1 MSLKNKL
8 NRLKPHLGAGQSQ
21 KEPVKMAHQ
30 HAEDE
35 IPFQSE
41 WQEAGFKPFY
51 FDQSYCLVREKRYH
65 LKEKH
70 GTYSLYEFIDAVKA
84 WNQSEINHPLSAAGH
99 KPSDLF
105 FFDTETTG
113 LGGGAGNTIFLLG
126 HASIAGDEVI
136 VKQHVLPHP
145 GAEVA
150 LYQSFLTSV
159 DYTTMVT
166 YNGKAFDWP
175 QVKTRHTLIRDQVP
189 KLPPFGHFDLYHGA
203 RRLWKHQLE
212 RMKLSIVEKDIL
224 GIQRQDDIPGYL
236 APMIYYDFLESKNPE
251 GMLGIIRHNEIDIL
265 SLISLYTHLS
275 FQLLHFEREQ
285 TAQTAYETGR
295 WYASLGETTAAES
308 AFKQLLEGDSPEKYK
323 AKHELAKQYKK
334 DGKIQEALP
343 LWREVAEFG
352 ELKQKFAACIELA
365 KYYEH
370 KEKQYTEASHY
381 AHKANMLLS
390 ANQQFHIANNENIQ
404 KRLNRLEAKML
415 KRQSAFNSPD
425 KK

>member
-8 NRLKPHLGAGQSQ
+8 NRLKPFLGTEQPK
-21 KEPVKMAHQ
+21 KETIKSSSLHN
-30 HAEDE
+30 ETE

-41 WQEAGFKPFY
+41 WEKAGFFPFY
-51 FDQSYCLVREKRYH
+51 FDQTYCLVREKRYPLH
-65 LKEKH
+65 ARH
-70 GTYSLYEFIDAVKA
+70 GTYALNEFIDAVEA
-84 WNQSEINHPLSAAGH
+84 WNQTDINHPLSSAGH

-203 RRLWKHQLE
+203 RRIWKHQLE
-212 RMKLSIVEKDIL
+212 RMKLSIVEKEIL
-224 GIQRQDDIPGYL
+224 GVQRQDDIPGYL

-265 SLISLYTHLS
+265 SLISLYTHIS
-275 FQLLHFEREQ
+275 FQLLQFEREQ
-285 TAQTAYETGR
+285 TAKAAYETGR
-295 WYASLGETTAAES
+295 WYAALGETAAAEL
-308 AFKQLLEGDSPEKYK
+308 AFKKLLKGNEPEKFK
-323 AKHELAKQYKK
+323 AKYELAKQYKK
-334 DGKIQEALP
+334 NGNVNKALS
-343 LWREVAEFG
+343 LWKEVAEYG
-352 ELKQKFAACIELA
+352 EPKQMFAACIEIA
-365 KYYEH
+365 KFYEH
-370 KEKQYTEASHY
+370 KEKDYTEASKY
-381 AHKANMLLS
+381 AYKANRLLS
-390 ANQQFHIANNENIQ
+390 AKQQFPIPNNENIQ
-404 KRLNRLEAKML
+404 KRLDRLEAKLSKEQLILISM
-415 KRQSAFNSPD
+415 D